1 MKTLLTKIIITT
13 LVLLS
18 CTALP
23 ASALNPEDNWQALDG
38 FTPMPSKMV
47 RFSEDYVV
55 IPYVNRE
62 QSLVAAVFFAA
73 TCDIAGCELERRA
86 GYAITNPEGS
96 DVKMYIDPRDRDLIA
111 LVHQFSL
118 SALNHH

>member
-1 MKTLLTKIIITT
+1 MKAFLTKTIITT

-18 CTALP
+18 FTTLP
-23 ASALNPEDNWQALDG
+23 ASTLNAEENWQALDG
-38 FTPMPSKMV
+38 FTPVPSKMI

-62 QSLVAAVFFAA
+62 QSLMAAVFFAA

-86 GYAITNPEGS
+86 GYAISNAEGS
-96 DVKMYIDPRDRDLIA
+96 DVKLYIDPRDRALIA

-118 SALNHH
+118 TRLDRD

>member
-1 MKTLLTKIIITT
+1 MKAFLTKTIITT

-18 CTALP
+18 FSTLP
-23 ASALNPEDNWQALDG
+23 ASTLNAEENWQALDG
-38 FTPMPSKMV
+38 FTPVPSKMI

-62 QSLVAAVFFAA
+62 QSLMAAVFFAA

-86 GYAITNPEGS
+86 GYAISNAEGS
-96 DVKMYIDPRDRDLIA
+96 DVKLYIDPRDRALIA

-118 SALNHH
+118 TRLDHD

>member
-1 MKTLLTKIIITT
+1 MIITT
-13 LVLLS
+13 LILLS
-18 CTALP
+18 CKALP
-23 ASALNPEDNWQALDG
+23 ASALNPEENWQALDG
-38 FTPMPSKMV
+38 FTPLPSKLT
-47 RFSEDYVV
+47 RFGAYYVV

-62 QSLVAAVFFAA
+62 KSLMAAVFFAA
-73 TCDIAGCELERRA
+73 ACDIAGCELERRA

-118 SALNHH
+118 SAFHRN

>member
-1 MKTLLTKIIITT
+1 MKTLLTKFIITT

-23 ASALNPEDNWQALDG
+23 ASALDPEDNWQALDG

-118 SALNHH
+118 SALN

>member
-18 CTALP
+18 FTTLP
-23 ASALNPEDNWQALDG
+23 ASAQNAEENWQALDG
-38 FTPMPSKMV
+38 FTPVPSKMI

-62 QSLVAAVFFAA
+62 QSLMAAVFFAA

-86 GYAITNPEGS
+86 GYAITNAEGS

-118 SALNHH
+118 SALKQN

>member
-1 MKTLLTKIIITT
+1 MKANLAKMIITT

-18 CTALP
+18 FTTLP
-23 ASALNPEDNWQALDG
+23 ASTLNAEENWQALDG

-73 TCDIAGCELERRA
+73 RCDITGCELERRA
-86 GYAITNPEGS
+86 GYAITNAEGS
-96 DVKMYIDPRDRDLIA
+96 NVRMYIDPRDRDLIA
-111 LVHQFSL
+111 IVHQFSL

>member
-1 MKTLLTKIIITT
+1 MKAFLTKTIITT

-18 CTALP
+18 FTTLP
-23 ASALNPEDNWQALDG
+23 ASTLNAEENWQALDG
-38 FTPMPSKMV
+38 FTPVPSKMV
-47 RFSEDYVV
+47 RFNEDYVV

-86 GYAITNPEGS
+86 GYAIANAEGS

-118 SALNHH
+118 SALN

>member
-55 IPYVNRE
+55 IPYVNLE

-86 GYAITNPEGS
+86 GYAITNSEGS
-96 DVKMYIDPRDRDLIA
+96 DVRMYIDPRDRDLIA

-118 SALNHH
+118 TRIDRN

>member
-1 MKTLLTKIIITT
+1 MKTFLTKIVIMT
-13 LVLLS
+13 LFLLL
-18 CTALP
+18 CAALP

-38 FTPMPSKMV
+38 FTPMPSKMI

-62 QSLVAAVFFAA
+62 QSLMAAVFFAA
-73 TCDIAGCELERRA
+73 TCDFAGCELQRRA

-111 LVHQFSL
+111 LVHQFNL
-118 SALNHH
+118 SAVDQN

>member
-1 MKTLLTKIIITT
+1 MKAFLTKTIITT

-18 CTALP
+18 FTTLP
-23 ASALNPEDNWQALDG
+23 ASTLNAEENWQALDG
-38 FTPMPSKMV
+38 FTPVPSKMV
-47 RFSEDYVV
+47 RFNEDYVV

>member
-111 LVHQFSL
+111 LVHRFSL
-118 SALNHH
+118 SALDHN

>member
-1 MKTLLTKIIITT
+1 MKAFLTKTIITT

-18 CTALP
+18 FTTLP
-23 ASALNPEDNWQALDG
+23 ASTLNAKENWQALDG
-38 FTPMPSKMV
+38 FTPVPSKMI

-62 QSLVAAVFFAA
+62 QSLMAAVFFAA

-86 GYAITNPEGS
+86 GYAISNAEGS
-96 DVKMYIDPRDRDLIA
+96 DVKLYIDPRDRALIA

-118 SALNHH
+118 TRLDHD

>member
-1 MKTLLTKIIITT
+1 MKAFLTKTIITT

-18 CTALP
+18 FTTLP
-23 ASALNPEDNWQALDG
+23 ASTLNAEENWQALDG
-38 FTPMPSKMV
+38 FTPVPSKMI

-62 QSLVAAVFFAA
+62 QSLMAAVFFAA
-73 TCDIAGCELERRA
+73 TCDIASCELERRA
-86 GYAITNPEGS
+86 GYAISNAEGS
-96 DVKMYIDPRDRDLIA
+96 DVKLYIDPRDRALIA

-118 SALNHH
+118 TRLDRD

>member
-23 ASALNPEDNWQALDG
+23 ANALNPEDNWQALDG

-111 LVHQFSL
+111 LVHRFSL
-118 SALNHH
+118 SALDHN

>member
-1 MKTLLTKIIITT
+1 MKAFLTKTIITT

-18 CTALP
+18 FSTLP
-23 ASALNPEDNWQALDG
+23 ASTLNAEENWQALDG
-38 FTPMPSKMV
+38 FTPVPSKMI

-62 QSLVAAVFFAA
+62 QSLIAAVFFAA

-86 GYAITNPEGS
+86 GYAISNAEGS
-96 DVKMYIDPRDRDLIA
+96 DVKLYIDPRDRALIA

-118 SALNHH
+118 TRLDHD

>member
-18 CTALP
+18 CTTLP

-86 GYAITNPEGS
+86 GYAITNAEGS

-118 SALNHH
+118 STLNQN

>member
-1 MKTLLTKIIITT
+1 MKAFLTKIIMTI

-18 CTALP
+18 LTALP

-38 FTPMPSKMV
+38 FTPMPSKMI
-47 RFSEDYVV
+47 RFSEDYVM

-73 TCDIAGCELERRA
+73 TCDFAGCELERRA

-118 SALNHH
+118 SALNQN